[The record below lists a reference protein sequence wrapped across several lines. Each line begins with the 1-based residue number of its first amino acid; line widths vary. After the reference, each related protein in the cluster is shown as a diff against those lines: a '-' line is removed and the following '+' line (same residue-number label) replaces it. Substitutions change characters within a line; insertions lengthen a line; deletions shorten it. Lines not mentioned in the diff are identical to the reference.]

1 MSCEYVGDLRPS
13 ALDAEGPVAVY
24 VCRACPGGQ
33 LVIDPAAHD
42 RAAHPIDIPAP
53 RAPRED

>member
-24 VCRACPGGQ
+24 ACHTCPGGQ

-42 RAAHPIDIPAP
+42 AAHHQIPAP